1 MRKFLFSALLLV
13 TGASVAH
20 SENLNLKFGPTWS
33 CKMISAEL
41 DQRYQACLV
50 CERQGKDFDPD
61 AREKCVDK
69 VNPLSLRSK
78 VEKAARGWAGL
89 PDNETPDAATRLAD
103 QQARQRE
110 IDSETKQRATA
121 EQERRRRESDVSGAG
136 GSVSRNAEEL
146 AKLNGEMESME
157 LNQKREAQ
165 RRSEQEQAALK
176 SEMENMEARQKKEAN
191 RRKFDQQMKAA
202 DKLFDFD
209 KPSPPKEPPKAERPS
224 PPPDE
229 FGPNVVVFALK
240 NTWKYTVH
248 LNFHSKTRNAIWPG
262 NNKAYV
268 LDDSQVHKVRLSCQP
283 REKICYGAWSA
294 GNRNTYWGV
303 GPDGDQGCEN
313 CCAVCGAT
321 SISSHDLIYVPG
333 RDGGGGGVASSNAI
347 SAADLLGA
355 AIGIAGVVAGSSG
368 GGGGGSYR
376 APSVPR
382 GGVPRNRD
390 SGVSGGR

>member
-1 MRKFLFSALLLV
+1 
-13 TGASVAH
+13 
-20 SENLNLKFGPTWS
+20 
-33 CKMISAEL
+33 
-41 DQRYQACLV
+41 
-50 CERQGKDFDPD
+50 
-61 AREKCVDK
+61 
-69 VNPLSLRSK
+69 
-78 VEKAARGWAGL
+78 
-89 PDNETPDAATRLAD
+89 
-103 QQARQRE
+103 
-110 IDSETKQRATA
+110 
-121 EQERRRRESDVSGAG
+121 
-136 GSVSRNAEEL
+136 
-146 AKLNGEMESME
+146 
-157 LNQKREAQ
+157 
-165 RRSEQEQAALK
+165 
-176 SEMENMEARQKKEAN
+176 
-191 RRKFDQQMKAA
+191 MKAA

-209 KPSPPKEPPKAERPS
+209 KPSPPKEPPSRAERPS

-248 LNFHSKTRNAIWPG
+248 LNFHSRTRDAIWPG

-268 LDDSQVHKVRLSCQP
+268 LDDSRVHKVRLSCQP

-313 CCAVCGAT
+313 CCATCGAT

-333 RDGGGGGVASSNAI
+333 RDNGGGGVASSSAI

-355 AIGIAGVVAGSSG
+355 AIGIAGVVAGSSGG

>member
-1 MRKFLFSALLLV
+1 MRKFIFSALLLLA
-13 TGASVAH
+13 GASIAH

-41 DQRYQACLV
+41 AQRYEACRV
-50 CERQGKDFDPD
+50 CEQAGKDFDPD
-61 AREKCVDK
+61 AKEPCVDK
-69 VNPLSLRSK
+69 VNPLSLRGK
-78 VEKAARGWAGL
+78 VRRWMGMADDEK
-89 PDNETPDAATRLAD
+89 PDAATELAD
-103 QQARQRE
+103 RQARQRQ
-110 IDSETKQRATA
+110 IDNEAKQRATA

-136 GSVSRNAEEL
+136 SAAAGRDQEEL
-146 AKLNGEMESME
+146 AKLNGEMEGME
-157 LNQKREAQ
+157 LSQKKDAQ
-165 RRSEQEQAALK
+165 RRSEQELAALN
-176 SEMENMEARQKKEAN
+176 SEMESMEARQKKEAN
-191 RRKFDQQMKAA
+191 CRKFDQQMKAA
-202 DKLFDFD
+202 DSLFKFD
-209 KPSPPKEPPKAERPS
+209 EPSPPKEPPKAERAPP

-248 LNFHSKTRNAIWPG
+248 LNFHSKTRDAIWPG

-268 LDDSQVHKVRLSCQP
+268 LDDSRVHKVRLRCQP

-333 RDGGGGGVASSNAI
+333 RDNGGGGVASSSAI

-355 AIGIAGVVAGSSG
+355 AVGIAGVVAGGG

-376 APSVPR
+376 ALSVPR
-382 GGVPRNRD
+382 GGVPRNRE